1 MKKYV
6 YTKEVV
12 EKMVQT
18 LYIQVK
24 LITLIVIIVE
34 NYDRKNVITHV
45 YIYIYIYMIHEI
57 RDCVYVERVYALER
71 WNDIKYEYVV
81 LCYHERLHGVLE

>member
-1 MKKYV
+1 MKEYV

-34 NYDRKNVITHV
+34 NYDRKNVVI
-45 YIYIYIYMIHEI
+45 YIYIYIYIY
-57 RDCVYVERVYALER
+57 DS
-71 WNDIKYEYVV
+71 
-81 LCYHERLHGVLE
+81 